1 MISRNTDIEASG
13 WHLPGDIFA
22 SMNYILEV
30 DQSVQFNEGMG
41 SDDPTDDSSLFGVPL
56 VIRDNPQTPGVDTN
70 FLQFTGGDHV
80 VIGGTNP
87 SNPINPTGADHLIG
101 GIGDDTIWGDGGDDT
116 IEGGDGADI
125 LLGGSGDD
133 IITDIG
139 GEDNIQGQ
147 DGNDYIFSGAGE
159 DLILAGAGKDFVLG
173 GPDLHETFGGLG
185 DDFINLGTESNIA
198 FGGEGNDWMEGGGG
212 NNLMQGDNGDPF
224 LNSTVGGHDVFISGQ
239 GDDDYDTEGGDDIME
254 GADGVQR
261 FEGVNGFDWATY
273 KDVDLGVNA
282 DMLLRAFDETPIP
295 PSNVSILDRFDS
307 VEGLSGGRGSDILR
321 GDNEDRLIMD
331 SLNNGNNSILSGD
344 DRFSQIH
351 GLREDDNGGVFDA
364 DGPYAARYNPIF
376 NTVDGERTTEWGEGD
391 IILGGAG
398 SDLIEGR
405 GGDDII
411 DGDLKLD
418 VRLVIRNSDGDAI
431 ATAFKME
438 GQLYAVNTDGV
449 PIDAGGTPL
458 ASNAR
463 DGLTPIVLGGF
474 SNLDDAVAN
483 RVVNPGD
490 IHIFREIID
499 ESGGVGFDTAEFSDV
514 RENYTITGPDADG
527 FITVSHDDPVLG
539 VGQGADGVD
548 RVRNV
553 ERLQFSDQT
562 VELVVGGNTLATTG
576 ATIRVD
582 ATGDV
587 AGPADM
593 FVGQTLRA
601 DPASIIDADGTDN
614 SIFIHFWQ
622 FEEEPGS
629 GSFIDFELVNSSG
642 EVGPL
647 EGAVIEVPPEAGGFA
662 LRVKTIFQDD
672 AGVFETVFSDP
683 TEVVATGVSI
693 VPTDG
698 DDNILGTVDADVID
712 ALAGDDIIN
721 ALAGD
726 DIIIGGP
733 GSDIIDGGADTDTAV
748 FSGDVADF
756 LFAAPEEAE
765 FDLEIVDTV
774 TDDEDLVV
782 NVEFL
787 QFDANT
793 SGLFGGATTIAVSDI
808 LDGEIIIGGPGSQT
822 LIGTDFDDI
831 IDAGPGADIVEGNG
845 GDDNIFGRG
854 GADELEGGPGNDFV
868 RGNGGNDVIGWR
880 PGDGRDLIN
889 GGGNGAAGDTV
900 DIRTNGAGDTL
911 RVWAVEETDDRDAFL
926 ALFDGES
933 LRGATEIVI
942 TYDPGDGTGEAVI
955 AEIWNVEELVIN
967 AEPVAPGVD
976 PDGTNIAI
984 IGDFSDTSLNLN
996 TITINGSFNNETVDI
1011 SQLTSDHRIVF
1022 NPGGGDDTIIGEL
1035 RDQDIIN
1042 LSGGGTVIDNGDGT
1056 TTIDGPDIYRPAPF
1070 NLTATDLAELKKLVN
1085 GEESDLA
1092 EDHATGVR
1100 TLSGHGNNLVNE
1112 EFGASDEPFIRLTDA
1127 RYGDYDPTIGNNN
1140 LNPIF
1145 HGLDPRTISDYLGT
1159 QEADLGKSS
1168 EGANIFFMT
1177 FGQYFDHG
1185 LDFLPKDA
1193 ENGTVAIGN
1202 PGPVDIPPLDLTRGS
1217 VNDVVDGVPE
1227 HLNMASPFVDQ
1238 NQAYGSHELVGQ
1250 FLREGDG
1257 AGGLTARLFSGQPG
1271 PVKRAV
1277 QTAADAAGADRASL
1291 GQQHRLQGHQR
1302 RCQCHDNVPGL
1313 LHRFRL
1319 QHERGHGL
1327 AHRERCDQP
1336 RCPGPSQWRLHG

>member
-1 MISRNTDIEASG
+1 LESGLNLVDLWIGGLAEATEPFGGMLGSTFNFVFEEQMEDLQDGDRFYYLGRTAGLNFLTQLEQNSFAGMISRNTDIGETG

-22 SMNYILEV
+22 RVNYILEV
-30 DQSVQFNEGMG
+30 DQSVQFNEGLG
-41 SDDPTDDSSLFGVPL
+41 SADPSDGGSLFGIEM
-56 VIRDNPQTPGVDTN
+56 VIRDNPQTTAIDTN

-87 SNPINPTGADHLIG
+87 GNPINVTGADHLIG
-101 GIGDDTIWGDGGDDT
+101 GIGDDTIYGDGGDDT
-116 IEGGDGADI
+116 IEGGDGSDI

-185 DDFINLGTESNIA
+185 DDFIHMGSESIIA

-239 GDDDYDTEGGDDIME
+239 GDDDYDSEGGDDIME

-261 FEGVNGFDWATY
+261 FEGLNGFDWATY
-273 KDVDLGVNA
+273 KDVDLGVNV

-295 PSNVSILDRFDS
+295 PSNASIFDRFDT

-321 GDNEDRLIMD
+321 GDDEDRLTMET
-331 SLNNGNNSILSGD
+331 LNNGNNSVLSGD
-344 DRFSQIH
+344 DRFEQIH

-364 DGPYAARYNPIF
+364 DGPYSARYNPIF
-376 NTVDGERTTEWGEGD
+376 NTVAGERTTEWGEGD

-418 VRLVIRNSDGDAI
+418 VRLVVRNSDGDAI

-449 PIDAGGTPL
+449 PIDLGGTPL

-463 DGLTPIVLGGF
+463 DGLTPVVLGGF

-499 ESGGVGFDTAEFSDV
+499 ESGGVGFDTAEFSDA
-514 RENYTITGPDADG
+514 RDNYTISGPDADG

-539 VGQGADGVD
+539 AGQGADGVD

-553 ERLQFSDQT
+553 ERLQFADQT
-562 VELVVGGNTLATTG
+562 VELVVGGNTLAAAG
-576 ATIRVD
+576 ATIVVD
-582 ATGDV
+582 ATGV
-587 AGPADM
+587 EAGPADI

-601 DPASIIDADGTDN
+601 DPSSIVDADGTDN

-629 GSFIDFELVNSSG
+629 GVFIDFEIFNGSG
-642 EVGPL
+642 EAGPL
-647 EGAVIEVPPEAGGFA
+647 EGAVIDVPPEAEGFA

-672 AGVFETVFSDP
+672 DGVFETVFSDP
-683 TEVVATGVSI
+683 TEPAAPEVST

-698 DDNILGTVDADVID
+698 DDIILGTVDDDIID
-712 ALAGDDIIN
+712 ALAGDDVIN
-721 ALAGD
+721 SLAGND
-726 DIIIGGP
+726 EITGGP
-733 GSDIIDGGADTDTAV
+733 GSDIIDGGADIDTAV

-756 LFAAPEEAE
+756 LFAPPEEAE
-765 FDLEIVDTV
+765 FDLEIVDTL

-787 QFDANT
+787 QFDTNT

-808 LDGEIIIGGPGSQT
+808 LDGETIIGGAGSQT
-822 LIGTDFDDI
+822 LIGTDFDDV
-831 IDAGPGADIVEGNG
+831 IDAGGGADIVSGEG
-845 GDDNIFGRG
+845 GDDSIFGRG
-854 GADELEGGPGNDFV
+854 GADELEGGPGNDIV

-880 PGDGRDLIN
+880 PGDGRDFIN
-889 GGGNGAAGDTV
+889 GGGNGALGDTV
-900 DIRTNGAGDTL
+900 DIRTNGEGDTL
-911 RVWAVEETDDRDAFL
+911 RVWAVVDTDDRDAFL
-926 ALFDGES
+926 GSFPGVT

-942 TYDPGDGTGEAVI
+942 TYDPADGTGEAVI
-955 AEIWNVEELVIN
+955 AEIRNVEELVIN
-967 AEPVAPGVD
+967 AEPAAAGVD
-976 PDGTNIAI
+976 ADGTDISI
-984 IGDFSDTSLNLN
+984 IGNFDGTSLNQN
-996 TITINGSFNNETVDI
+996 TITINGSFNDETVDI

-1022 NPGGGDDTIIGEL
+1022 NPGGGNDMIIGDL
-1035 RDQDIIN
+1035 RDQDVIN
-1042 LSGGGTVIDNGDGT
+1042 AQGGTTVTDNGDGT
-1056 TTIDGPDIYRPAPF
+1056 TTIDGPDIYRPAAF
-1070 NLTATDLAELKKLVN
+1070 NLSATDLTELKKLVN

-1092 EDHATGVR
+1092 EEFATGVR
-1100 TLSGHGNNLVNE
+1100 TLSGHGN
-1112 EFGASDEPFIRLTDA
+1112 
-1127 RYGDYDPTIGNNN
+1127 
-1140 LNPIF
+1140 
-1145 HGLDPRTISDYLGT
+1145 
-1159 QEADLGKSS
+1159 
-1168 EGANIFFMT
+1168 
-1177 FGQYFDHG
+1177 
-1185 LDFLPKDA
+1185 
-1193 ENGTVAIGN
+1193 
-1202 PGPVDIPPLDLTRGS
+1202 
-1217 VNDVVDGVPE
+1217 
-1227 HLNMASPFVDQ
+1227 
-1238 NQAYGSHELVGQ
+1238 
-1250 FLREGDG
+1250 
-1257 AGGLTARLFSGQPG
+1257 
-1271 PVKRAV
+1271 
-1277 QTAADAAGADRASL
+1277 
-1291 GQQHRLQGHQR
+1291 
-1302 RCQCHDNVPGL
+1302 
-1313 LHRFRL
+1313 
-1319 QHERGHGL
+1319 
-1327 AHRERCDQP
+1327 
-1336 RCPGPSQWRLHG
+1336 